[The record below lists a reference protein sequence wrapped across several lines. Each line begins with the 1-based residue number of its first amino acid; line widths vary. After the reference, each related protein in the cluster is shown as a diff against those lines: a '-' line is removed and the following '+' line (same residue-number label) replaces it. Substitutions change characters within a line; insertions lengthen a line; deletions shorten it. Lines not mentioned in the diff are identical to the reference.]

1 MNYSNTYKMT
11 PYGES
16 FLFIAETA
24 LILMLLAVKLGFFYD
39 YIGIGRFT
47 PVMCAATLAIIMS
60 FYFIIMRL
68 THLNPV
74 IFLKL
79 LYTVVCIFL
88 FLDRVYFSYLHKMP
102 SFAAAKMANQLTD
115 IPGMLLQ
122 LITIDHA
129 VYIIDLPLWLLFNI
143 DFKEYSFSKLAIKG
157 AADRVIRYAQRFTAV
172 FVALCIVFVGGTL
185 LRDDFQLSYLKNE
198 IITYHTSDALNLIF
212 GKSAGSNI
220 DALKYVSASAGTE
233 KASPY
238 YGIASGRNVITIQ
251 VEALQSFVI
260 GLIYNGQE
268 VTPNLNALIAGESF
282 YFSNYYY
289 QVGGGNTADAEFTVN
304 NSLYAPLNEAAY
316 VKYEQNDFYGM
327 PKLLKDN
334 GYSGAYAFHGY
345 KGDFWNREKAYVN
358 QGFDNFTSEK
368 DFNITESFN
377 MGLSDAQFFEQS
389 IKRLVTYEQ
398 PFYAFM
404 ITLSSHYP
412 YVIPENL
419 RELAI
424 LPEDAGTLASDYL
437 QAIHY
442 LDASL
447 GLFINDL
454 KAAGLYENSI
464 ISIYGD
470 HYAIPSSDAPSYRMM
485 SRILGHPYY
494 EEDIFKVPFIVNI
507 PGSDINETIETIGG
521 HVDNLPTMLYLLGIE
536 NKKSVMFGQNLLTAK
551 TGIVYEET
559 HMARGSFISDDIIF
573 YCPDNGILINAVA
586 LDRRTGKLV
595 PAKGYNDDITAAKKG
610 FSDCDAL
617 LRNNKVV
624 IDKTE

>member
-1 MNYSNTYKMT
+1 MMNYRNTYKT
-11 PYGES
+11 APYGES
-16 FLFIAETA
+16 FLFVAETA
-24 LILMLLAVKLGFFYD
+24 LILLMFTLKLGFFYN

-68 THLNPV
+68 THFNPV
-74 IFLKL
+74 SFLKSI
-79 LYTVVCIFL
+79 YTVVCVFL
-88 FLDRVYFSYLHKMP
+88 FCDRVYYSYLHKMP
-102 SFAAAKMANQLTD
+102 SFAAVKMADQLTG
-115 IPGMLLQ
+115 IPGMVMKLV
-122 LITIDHA
+122 TIGHA
-129 VYIIDLPLWLLFNI
+129 VYILDLPLWLLFNI
-143 DFKEYSFSKLAIKG
+143 DFKEHTFSMLAVKG
-157 AADRVIRYAQRFTAV
+157 AADRVIRYTRRFTAA
-172 FVALCIVFVGGTL
+172 FAALCIVFVGGAL
-185 LRDDFQLSYLKNE
+185 VRDDFQLSYLKNE
-198 IITYHTSDALNLIF
+198 ILTYHTSDALNQIF
-212 GKSAGSNI
+212 GKSAGSDI
-220 DALKYVSASAGTE
+220 DALKYMSAGAE
-233 KASPY
+233 QASPY
-238 YGIASGRNVITIQ
+238 LGIASGRNVITIQ

-268 VTPNLNALIAGESF
+268 VTPNLNALIAGESL
-282 YFSNYYY
+282 YFNNYYY

-345 KGDFWNREKAYVN
+345 KGDFWNREKAYLY
-358 QGFDNFTSEK
+358 QGYDTFTCEK

-377 MGLSDAQFFEQS
+377 LGLSDKQFFEQS
-389 IKRLVTYEQ
+389 TKRLITYEQ

-404 ITLSSHYP
+404 VTLSSHYP

-419 RELAI
+419 RELNI
-424 LPEDAGTLASDYL
+424 LPEDSGTLVSDYL

-442 LDASL
+442 LDSSI

-454 KAAGLYENSI
+454 KAAGLYDNSI

-470 HYAIPSSDAPSYRMM
+470 HYAIPSSDAPSYKVM
-485 SRILGHPYY
+485 SRILGHAYY

-507 PGSDINETIETIGG
+507 PGSGINETIGTIGG
-521 HVDNLPTMLYLLGIE
+521 HIDNLPTMLYLLGIE

-551 TGIVYEET
+551 SGVVYEET

-573 YCPDNGILINAVA
+573 YYPDNGILVNAVA
-586 LDRRTGKLV
+586 IDRRTGEPV
-595 PAKGYNDDITAAKKG
+595 PSAGYEDIIASARKVY
-610 FSDCDAL
+610 SDCDAL

-624 IDKTE
+624 INKTE